1 MKKIYKFLKPYWF
14 GVVMMVVL
22 VGFTSIGQLL
32 LPNYMSKIIGEG
44 LYAEYRVLDPDT
56 NTWELL
62 TDGETCDLDS
72 MPDTCQITQKSDIGI
87 IIYYGLIMLGITLIS
102 SIATVGIAYYSSK
115 VSVSFSRDIRK
126 AIYQKVSNFSLAE
139 AEKFGTSTLITRSTN
154 DVRQVQMYTIMSFR
168 MVLTIPIIFV
178 GGLIMSLMKNAE
190 LTAVLLV
197 GIPALAILIVGVFL
211 LVFPL
216 FKSLQKKIDKLTL
229 VGREALNGVRVIRA
243 FGQGEKE
250 VNRYRVAN
258 DDLTKTSIKA
268 GNIMSFLNP
277 VVNLLFNTVVISIV
291 YIAYLA
297 VAKGT
302 ITDYVG
308 LASVTAVI
316 EYVTQIMFSLI
327 MLTIAFINFPRAEVA
342 GKRISEILD
351 TEITIHDTEKTEY
364 DDTDFQGNIRF
375 DAVDFKY
382 ADAEKNV
389 LDNISFE
396 AKVGETVAIIGS
408 TGSGKST
415 IINLLPRLFDVTSGS
430 ITIDNVDVRDIK
442 LKKLRELMGFVP
454 QTASLFTGTIAENI
468 AYGKEGATEEDVK
481 YAAEVAQATEFIME
495 KDADFA
501 SVVDPGGV
509 NYSGGQKQRISI
521 ARAIV
526 RKPKIYIFDDSFSA
540 LDFKTDA
547 KLRKALK
554 KETTKSTVI
563 IVAQR
568 IGTIIDADQ
577 IIVLQEGQIV
587 GKGKHR
593 DLMDNCQVYREIALS
608 QLSLEELA

>member
-14 GVVMMVVL
+14 GVIMMVVL

-44 LYAEYRVLDPDT
+44 LYAEYRVLDTDT

-62 TDGETCDLDS
+62 TDGDTCDLTT
-72 MPDTCQITQKSDIGI
+72 MPDTCQITQKSDFDI
-87 IIYYGLIMLGITLIS
+87 IINYGLIMLGVTLLS

-115 VSVSFSRDIRK
+115 VSVGFGRDIRK
-126 AIYQKVSNFSLAE
+126 AIYQKVSEFSLAE

-154 DVRQVQMYTIMSFR
+154 DVRQVQMHTIMSFR
-168 MVLTIPIIFV
+168 MVLTIPIIFI

-190 LTAVLLV
+190 LTAVLLA
-197 GIPALAILIVGVFL
+197 GIPALAILIIAVFL

-216 FKSLQKKIDKLTL
+216 FKSLQKKIDRLTL

-250 VNRYRVAN
+250 VNRFREAN
-258 DDLTKTSIKA
+258 NDLTLTSVKA
-268 GNIMSFLNP
+268 GNIMAFLNP
-277 VVNLLFNTVVISIV
+277 VVNLLFNTVVMAVI
-291 YIAYLA
+291 YFAYLA
-297 VAKGT
+297 IGKGT

-327 MLTIAFINFPRAEVA
+327 MLTITFINFPRAEVA

-351 TEITIHDTEKTEY
+351 TEITIHDTDNSEY
-364 DDTDFQGNIRF
+364 DDTEFLGNIRF
-375 DAVDFKY
+375 NAVDFKY

-389 LDNISFE
+389 LDHISFE
-396 AKVGETVAIIGS
+396 AKVGETIAIIGS

-430 ITIDNVDVRDIK
+430 ITIDDVDVRNIK
-442 LKKLRELMGFVP
+442 LKKLRSLIGFVP

-468 AYGKEGATEEDVK
+468 AYGKEDATDEEIEN
-481 YAAEVAQATEFIME
+481 AAEVAQATEFIME
-495 KDADFA
+495 KNEKYA
-501 SVVDPGGV
+501 SIVDQGGV

-547 KLRKALK
+547 NLRKALK
-554 KETTKSTVI
+554 KETTKATVI

-568 IGTIIDADQ
+568 IGTIIEADQ
-577 IIVLQEGQIV
+577 IIVLQEGRIV

-593 DLMDNCQVYREIALS
+593 ELMDSCEVYREIALS
-608 QLSLEELA
+608 QLSLEELG

>member
-14 GVVMMVVL
+14 GVLMMVVL

-44 LYAEYRVLDPDT
+44 LYAEYRVLDTDT

-62 TDGETCDLDS
+62 TDGDTCDLTT
-72 MPDTCQITQKSDIGI
+72 MPDTCQITQKSDFDI
-87 IIYYGLIMLGITLIS
+87 IINYGLIMLGVTLLS

-115 VSVSFSRDIRK
+115 VSVGFGRDIRK
-126 AIYQKVSNFSLAE
+126 AIYQKVSEFSLAE

-154 DVRQVQMYTIMSFR
+154 DVRQVQMHTIMSFR
-168 MVLTIPIIFV
+168 MVLTIPIIFI

-190 LTAVLLV
+190 LTAVLLA
-197 GIPALAILIVGVFL
+197 GIPALAILIIAVFL

-216 FKSLQKKIDKLTL
+216 FKSLQKKIDRLTL

-250 VNRYRVAN
+250 VNRFREAN
-258 DDLTKTSIKA
+258 NDLTFTSVKA
-268 GNIMSFLNP
+268 GNIMAFLNP
-277 VVNLLFNTVVISIV
+277 VVNLLFNTVVMAVI
-291 YIAYLA
+291 YFAYLA
-297 VAKGT
+297 IGKGT

-327 MLTIAFINFPRAEVA
+327 MLTITFINFPRAEVA

-351 TEITIHDTEKTEY
+351 TEITIHDTDNSEY
-364 DDTDFQGNIRF
+364 DDTEFLGNIRF
-375 DAVDFKY
+375 NAVDFKY

-389 LDNISFE
+389 LDHISFE
-396 AKVGETVAIIGS
+396 AKVGETIAIIGS

-430 ITIDNVDVRDIK
+430 ITIDDVDVRNIK
-442 LKKLRELMGFVP
+442 LKKLRSLIGFVP

-468 AYGKEGATEEDVK
+468 AYGKEDATDEEIEK
-481 YAAEVAQATEFIME
+481 AAEVAQATEFIME
-495 KDADFA
+495 KNEKYA
-501 SVVDPGGV
+501 SIVDQGGV

-547 KLRKALK
+547 NLRKALK
-554 KETTKSTVI
+554 KETTKATVI

-568 IGTIIDADQ
+568 IGTIIEADQ
-577 IIVLQEGQIV
+577 IIVLQEGRIV

-593 DLMDNCQVYREIALS
+593 ELMDSCEVYREIALS
-608 QLSLEELA
+608 QLSLEELG